1 MFSVYIIKR
10 TDYYQFSSSFV
21 LSRPEVESVHL
32 VLEVKLLYDPSR
44 PSVAWSVG
52 RSVERYV

>member
-52 RSVERYV
+52 RSSY